1 MRKNFQ
7 NRREFLKAAAMSMAF
22 TDLSESSK
30 GLQNF
35 RSKGDKPNIIFYL
48 TDDQDKVSIGA
59 YGSNAYSPNLD
70 RMAKEGI
77 IFHQAFVSSTV
88 CTPSRYSFLTGRYA
102 GRSYS
107 KRYLGECPARMQGF
121 VSFNMTLEED
131 KMNVGN
137 VLSEN
142 GYVTG
147 YVGKF
152 HVGEDI
158 KQQNDFKERGLKY
171 VDRKAT
177 VSKKSSDAF
186 KHNERWYRQYL
197 KKCGFS
203 WAKNI
208 YWGNMNAPFNH
219 HNVEWTTEAALEFIE
234 ENKKGPFY
242 LHLCTTL
249 VHGPAGS
256 WRKSMDHPK
265 ISGEG
270 LLDELPDVMTDRRQ
284 LLEKLKKKGLD
295 PSAGHAGYS
304 WVDDSVGAIL
314 KKLDE
319 LGIAENTLIVFA
331 GDHGSKMKGSLFHKD
346 GVNIPCIMRWPRGI
360 KAGTECHE
368 LIQNIDMVPTYF
380 DLANVQVPKKY
391 KMDGRSLVPLFKGT
405 KPVRWRENLYFEMGN
420 ARAVCSKEWKY
431 IAVRYSRQ
439 QIDAI
444 KRSSPEQLPKNMAY
458 IGRLGI
464 GTRGASNPNFFDA
477 DQLYNPSKD
486 PFELKNLANNLEH
499 RQKLLEMKNVL
510 TKYLQSFDR
519 PFGEFVMGGN
529 AVEGDSIDKQ
539 IKMVKQIKISGKK
552 IIVPP
557 HLSTTETGGRN
568 KARKAKTR
576 EERRKN
582 GESRKNEQ

>member
-1 MRKNFQ
+1 
-7 NRREFLKAAAMSMAF
+7 MSIAV
-22 TDLSESSK
+22 TGLSGCLEGAQSFA
-30 GLQNF
+30 G
-35 RSKGDKPNIIFYL
+35 KGDKPNIIFYL

-59 YGSNAYSPNLD
+59 YGSDAYSPNLD
-70 RMAKEGI
+70 RMAKEGM
-77 IFHQAFVSSTV
+77 IFHRAFVGSTV

-107 KRYLGECPARMQGF
+107 KRYLGECPAGMQGF

-137 VLSEN
+137 VLSQN
-142 GYVTG
+142 GYATG

-158 KQQNDFKERGLKY
+158 KQQDDFNEHGLKY
-171 VDRKAT
+171 VNRKAG
-177 VSKKSSDAF
+177 VNKESSDAF
-186 KHNERWYRQYL
+186 KHNELRYREYL
-197 KKCGFS
+197 KKYGFS

-219 HNVEWTTEAALEFIE
+219 HNVEWTTAAALEFIE
-234 ENKKGPFY
+234 ENRKGPFY

-249 VHGPAGS
+249 LHGPAAS

-270 LLDELPDVMTDRRQ
+270 LLDELPDVMTDRGQ
-284 LLEKLKKKGLD
+284 LLDTLKKKGLD

-319 LGIAENTLIVFA
+319 LGIAENTLLIFA

-391 KMDGRSLVPLFKGT
+391 KMDGRSLVPLFKGK

-431 IAVRYSRQ
+431 IAVRYPRK

-444 KRSSPEQLPKNMAY
+444 KQSSPEQLPKNMAY
-458 IGRLGI
+458 IKRLGI

-477 DQLYNPSKD
+477 DQLYNLSKD
-486 PFELKNLANNLEH
+486 PLELKNLANDPEH
-499 RQKLLEMKNVL
+499 RQKLLEMKNLL
-510 TKYLQSFDR
+510 TKYLRSFGR
-519 PFGEFVMGGN
+519 PFGEFVTGGN
-529 AVEGDSIDKQ
+529 AVAGGSIDKQ
-539 IKMVKQIKISGKK
+539 IKIVKQIKIKGKK
-552 IIVPP
+552 VIVPP
-557 HLSTTETGGRN
+557 HLSTTETGDG
-568 KARKAKTR
+568 KKTRKAKAR
-576 EERRKN
+576 EQRRKSRKN
-582 GESRKNEQ
+582 RKNEQ